1 MIFFA
6 PLGAGVNEENQWG
19 QLQSCTEK
27 SQRFAEKKKN
37 HMKIVYLIT
46 GSGGSFYCGNCYRDM
61 IYLRAIRK
69 VPGIQA
75 TAIPLYLPP
84 EDGVEETGMDKNVFF
99 GAISMYL
106 REKVPF
112 LKNMPVFFDKIVDSA
127 PMLRMAAKRAGTT
140 SSEGLEDMTLNMI
153 KGENAFPE
161 KELQRLVDYLCKD
174 GKPDVIHLSNA
185 LIIGLARQL
194 KRKMDVKIVCSLLN
208 EDDWI
213 NEMAEPSQSNA
224 WSLIAREATNV
235 DAFLTPSEYY
245 KDFFIS
251 KTGIPGNNI
260 NVVPLGLDP
269 DHEIL
274 SVVKK
279 DNWPAIGYFCRINEH
294 NGFDKL
300 VDAFIRLKSDDKL
313 PGLTLHVSGGYTGVD
328 KSFIAEQIR
337 KIKEAGLKSFIRI
350 YPEFHGNSKQQ
361 FFSNIDVMSVPVRKY
376 DGYGLYLLEANAAG
390 VPVVQPA
397 TGAFPEIIARTGG
410 GRTYSPD
417 SIEELSESLSKS
429 LIDKENLTE
438 LGSKGKENVLKN
450 LSLEKMSEDLSM
462 VYKRVMSV

>member
-1 MIFFA
+1 
-6 PLGAGVNEENQWG
+6 
-19 QLQSCTEK
+19 
-27 SQRFAEKKKN
+27 
-37 HMKIVYLIT
+37 MKIVYLIT

-75 TAIPLYLPP
+75 SAIPLYLPP
-84 EDGVEETGMDKNVFF
+84 EDAVVDSGMDKNVFF

-112 LKNMPVFFDKIVDSA
+112 LKNMPVFLDKLFDSA

-140 SSEGLEDMTLNMI
+140 RTEGLEDMTLNMI

-161 KELQRLVDYLCKD
+161 KELQRLVNYLCKD
-174 GKPDVIHLSNA
+174 GKPDIIHLSNA

-213 NEMAEPSQSNA
+213 NDMAEPFQSNA
-224 WSLIAREATNV
+224 WKLIAREAPNV
-235 DAFLTPSEYY
+235 DTFLTPSEYY

-251 KTGIPGNNI
+251 KTGITAINF

-269 DHEIL
+269 DHELL
-274 SVVKK
+274 SVMKN
-279 DNWPAIGYFCRINEH
+279 DNWPAIGYFCRINSH

-300 VDAFIRLKSDDKL
+300 VDAFIRLRSDDVL
-313 PGLTLHVSGGYTGVD
+313 PGLTLHVSGGYTGDD
-328 KSFIAEQIR
+328 KPFIAEQIS
-337 KIKEAGLKSFIRI
+337 KVKAAGLKSFIRI

-390 VPVVQPA
+390 IPVVQPA

-410 GRTYSPD
+410 GITYSPD
-417 SIEELSESLSKS
+417 SIDELSASLAK
-429 LIDKENLTE
+429 LLNDKVLMAKLSSE
-438 LGSKGKENVLKN
+438 GKEKVLQE
-450 LSLEKMSEDLSM
+450 LSLEKMSEGLSM
-462 VYKRVMSV
+462 VYNGVMSE

>member
-1 MIFFA
+1 
-6 PLGAGVNEENQWG
+6 
-19 QLQSCTEK
+19 
-27 SQRFAEKKKN
+27 
-37 HMKIVYLIT
+37 
-46 GSGGSFYCGNCYRDM
+46 M

-69 VPGIQA
+69 VPGITA
-75 TAIPLYLPP
+75 SAIPLYLPP
-84 EDGVEETGMDKNVFF
+84 EEGIAESGIDKKVFF

-127 PMLRMAAKRAGTT
+127 PMLRMAAKKAGTT

-194 KRKMDVKIVCSLLN
+194 KRKIDVKIVCSLLN
-208 EDDWI
+208 EDDWTI
-213 NEMAEPSQSNA
+213 EMAEPYQSKA
-224 WSLIAREATNV
+224 WSLMAREAPNV

-245 KDFFIS
+245 KKLFIS
-251 KTGIPGNNI
+251 KTGIEDRRFH
-260 NVVPLGLDP
+260 VVPLGLDP

-279 DNWPAIGYFCRINEH
+279 DNWPAIGYFCRINAH

-300 VDAFIRLKSDDKL
+300 VDAFIKLKSQNSL

-328 KSFIAEQIR
+328 KSFITEQIR
-337 KIKEAGLKSFIRI
+337 KVKEAGLKSFIRI
-350 YPEFHGNSKQQ
+350 YPEFHGNSKQE

-397 TGAFPEIIARTGG
+397 TGAFPEIVAKTGG
-410 GRTYSPD
+410 GITYSSD
-417 SIEELSESLSKS
+417 DIDGLTESLNNMLNNKV
-429 LIDKENLTE
+429 LMAQ
-438 LGSKGKENVLKN
+438 LGAQGKEKVLQE
-450 LSLEKMSEDLSM
+450 LSLEKMSLGLSK
-462 VYKRVMSV
+462 VYNSLKG